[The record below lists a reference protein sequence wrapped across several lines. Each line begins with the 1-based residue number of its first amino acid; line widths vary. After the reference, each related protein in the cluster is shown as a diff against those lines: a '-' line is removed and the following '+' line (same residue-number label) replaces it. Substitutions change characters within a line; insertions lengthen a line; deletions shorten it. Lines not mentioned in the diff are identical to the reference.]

1 MKDLIIVPPIGKLL
15 NREHIEIGKGFVKHS
30 YFIDKKFANRNNQI
44 TGGILSTA
52 LDMLCGHA
60 LHTMHEKKHATIEL
74 KTIFLSPALPGK
86 FIGEGYVSK
95 VGRAVGFAES
105 VLRDDKEKEIA
116 RASATFKI
124 FNQ

>member
-1 MKDLIIVPPIGKLL
+1 MKDLSIVPPIGKLL
-15 NREHIEIGKGFVKHS
+15 NREHIKIGKGFVKHS

-60 LHTMHEKKHATIEL
+60 LHTMHEKKHVTIEL
-74 KTIFLSPALPGK
+74 KTIFLSPASPGK
-86 FIGEGYVSK
+86 FIGEGNVIK
-95 VGRAVGFAES
+95 IGRSVGFAES
-105 VLRDDKEKEIA
+105 VLWDDKEQDIA
-116 RASATFKI
+116 RASATFRI